1 MSDFDE
7 IFGGGFNAEEEAAKA
22 AEEYAPIPPGWYA
35 AIIEAP
41 TDGKPMVRDS
51 KAGGKMLKVV
61 LKITGPA
68 HEGRKVFH
76 NINLIVK
83 PKDAS
88 QDAAGNAR
96 TAESIGR
103 RELAKLCVAA
113 GKPLAKDSAEL
124 VDAVVEVK
132 VAVRKNMNG
141 DPDNEAKDFRKVGSA
156 GALAAAPAA
165 GDWVPQDGGVKP
177 IPATAPAAPAPA
189 AKPAAQGSLPWM
201 K

>member
-61 LKITGPA
+61 FKITGPTN
-68 HEGRKVFH
+68 EGRKVFH

-88 QDAAGNAR
+88 QDAADKAR

-132 VAVRKNMNG
+132 VVVRKNMNG
-141 DPDNEAKDFRKVGSA
+141 DPDNEAKDFRKVGA
-156 GALAAAPAA
+156 GGQPAPGA
-165 GDWVPQDGGVKP
+165 GMMVPQDGGVPP
-177 IPATAPAAPAPA
+177 IPTSGVQPIPSAPVPAGSS
-189 AKPAAQGSLPWM
+189 AKLPWM

>member
-22 AEEYAPIPPGWYA
+22 AEEYAPIPPGWYQA
-35 AIIEAP
+35 VIEAP

-51 KAGGKMLKVV
+51 KSGGKMLKVV
-61 LKITGPA
+61 FRITGPTS
-68 HEGRKVFH
+68 EGRKVFH

-83 PKDAS
+83 PAS
-88 QDAAGNAR
+88 PDKTENAKK
-96 TAESIGR
+96 AEQIGR

-132 VAVRKNMNG
+132 VVVGKNYNG
-141 DPDNEAKDFRKVGSA
+141 EPDNEAKDFRKIGAGGALSAPSA
-156 GALAAAPAA
+156 GMM
-165 GDWVPQDGGVKP
+165 VPQDGGVKP
-177 IPATAPAAPAPA
+177 IPAAAPTPA
-189 AKPAAQGSLPWM
+189 NTNAGKLPWM